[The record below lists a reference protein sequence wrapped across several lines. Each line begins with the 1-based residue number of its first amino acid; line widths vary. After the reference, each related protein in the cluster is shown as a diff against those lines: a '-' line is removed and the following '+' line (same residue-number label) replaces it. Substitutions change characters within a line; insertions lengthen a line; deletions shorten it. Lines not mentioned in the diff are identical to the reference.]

1 MLKAFLKWWKGG
13 YMDVPYPREVYGIV
27 YSAWS
32 GGFTVASDTARSQAA
47 YVAVAATLGMIT
59 TREPDGSFGR
69 TWYVTKVGVE
79 FMDDYLME
87 GK

>member
-1 MLKAFLKWWKGG
+1 MLKAISNWWNGVTS
-13 YMDVPYPREVYGIV
+13 VPYPREVYGIV